1 MNYLDLLARFGA
13 GSAHP
18 GGFSGTLEQL
28 EQYPIKEGSRIL
40 EVGCGT
46 GRTACYLS
54 KQGYEVVAV
63 DIRKEM
69 IEKALR
75 RAAADEAEVTFL
87 QADANELPFAD
98 GSFDVVLAESVTLFA
113 GPRAF
118 KEYNRVLVPGGRLF
132 DRELLLMKELDAEQ
146 AEPILTFFGI
156 ERLYSPDDWC
166 MAAKQGGLAEVELWN
181 KSALPDN
188 QWEDTLKHPDFH
200 QMFDDDVVV
209 GSAEWEAAAQYE
221 DIMARNRAYLGY
233 GVIIGTKG

>member
-46 GRTACYLS
+46 GRTACHLS
-54 KQGYEVVAV
+54 KQGYDVVAV

-69 IEKALR
+69 IEKARR
-75 RAAADEAEVTFL
+75 RAEAEDAEVSFV
-87 QADANELPFAD
+87 QADANQLPFED
-98 GSFDVVLAESVTLFA
+98 DSFDVVLAESVTLFA
-113 GPRAF
+113 GPQAF

-132 DRELLLMKELDAEQ
+132 DRELLIMKELSAEQ
-146 AEPILTFFGI
+146 AEPIIAFFGI
-156 ERLYSPDDWC
+156 ERLYSSDDWC
-166 MAAKQGGLAEVELWN
+166 MWARQGGLTEVDMWN
-181 KSALPDN
+181 KNALPDN

-200 QMFDDDVVV
+200 QMFDDDVTV
-209 GSAEWEAAAQYE
+209 GSPEWEAAAKYE
-221 DIMARNRAYLGY
+221 ALMAKYRDYLGY